1 MGWLQVSLRLGDL
14 ASALLKIVGDLHR
27 MDEDRCVFTHAH
39 VGLRVEV
46 HLNVHMPVIYF
57 AFRVYIV

>member
-1 MGWLQVSLRLGDL
+1 MKITPFEDNSLSKWLVLEL
-14 ASALLKIVGDLHR
+14 AQEMPAESFG
-27 MDEDRCVFTHAH
+27 CVFTHAH